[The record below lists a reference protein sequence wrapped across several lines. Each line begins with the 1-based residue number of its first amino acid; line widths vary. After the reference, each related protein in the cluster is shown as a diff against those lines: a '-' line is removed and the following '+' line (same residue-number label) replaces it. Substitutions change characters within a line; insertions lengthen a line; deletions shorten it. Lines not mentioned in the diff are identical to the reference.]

1 MSRSRVCG
9 AVVVLFLTGCA
20 SSRKQLN
27 RTQANAASGKVDV
40 RHDPRFICERE
51 RTTGS
56 NIAEEVCRYDDP
68 DSDEHRARTQD
79 AVRRAE
85 SSRAPHAGGDN

>member
-27 RTQANAASGKVDV
+27 STQANAASGKVDV